1 MNYETLQANKIILAN
16 RIQDKYKDD
25 ESLFY
30 KELHTTSQTFWKRYD
45 NQRFPMNQVFQ
56 TQQLLEL
63 TKEEMLSIFFGE
75 TEISEKVIS
84 FYRLML
90 KYIAPLTNEQKAK
103 FLTEF
108 SKRIETLKEEK

>member
-1 MNYETLQANKIILAN
+1 MNYETLQANKMILTN
-16 RIQDKYKDD
+16 KIQDKYKDN
-25 ESLFY
+25 EEQFY

-45 NQRFPMNQVFQ
+45 NQKFPMNQIFQ

-75 TEISEKVIS
+75 TEISERVIS

-90 KYIAPLTNEQKAK
+90 KYIQPLSNEDKAK

-108 SKRIETLKEEK
+108 SRRLETLKEEQ

>member
-1 MNYETLQANKIILAN
+1 MNYETLQANKMILTN
-16 RIQDKYKDD
+16 KIQDKYKDK
-25 ESLFY
+25 EEQFY

-45 NQRFPMNQVFQ
+45 NQKFPMNQIFQ

-90 KYIAPLTNEQKAK
+90 KYIQPLSNEDKTK

-108 SKRIETLKEEK
+108 SKRIESLKEEQ